1 MFGERLVELRRK
13 NKISQRQLGSLLD
26 LSQSAIAKYE
36 RNESEP
42 DIRTLIRMAEIFDVS
57 IDTLLLDNETIII
70 RKEKY
75 DHLLELAKQME
86 NLSIEFAECLCEYR
100 K

>member
-1 MFGERLVELRRK
+1 MYLRK
-13 NKISQRQLGSLLD
+13 LHKVSQRKLGAYLG

-42 DIRTLIRMAEIFDVS
+42 DIDTLKRMSKFFDVS
-57 IDTLLLDNETIII
+57 IDYLVNEDDMVSL

-75 DHLLELAKQME
+75 NKLIECSQKMAEIQKELMELLKEK
-86 NLSIEFAECLCEYR
+86 
-100 K
+100 